1 MLDSRASSDQ
11 HEHPFQPIHG
21 EEKGDV
27 TFSKENDA
35 DSAASAK
42 DDSDSDPSTHHSG
55 IGSASGSAPRA
66 GRWTPDEKILF
77 LYGLK
82 RFGKGRWKKMSV
94 YLPHRYVNISD

>member
-1 MLDSRASSDQ
+1 MLDSRANNDQ
-11 HEHPFQPIHG
+11 YDHPVHG
-21 EEKGDV
+21 EEKVDDV
-27 TFSKENDA
+27 TLCKENDA

-42 DDSDSDPSTHHSG
+42 DDSDSDPSPHSG
-55 IGSASGSAPRA
+55 NGSASSSAQRA

-94 YLPHRYVNISD
+94 YLPHRYVDISD